1 VVQQSGVRSMK
12 NNKYLLS
19 VLLILT
25 IAVSLVVL
33 VLVRTFLPIVI
44 LPKFSL
50 ANISLVSLVALVIN
64 YYITGNDND
73 YISIAVAFLA
83 FLLLPFVAGFVTFVE
98 ALLLAVKGVITFTA
112 QKFIFGSI
120 LNRLEANGKNIFA
133 PVITAFLLFLAV
145 QCFMGIF

>member
-1 VVQQSGVRSMK
+1 MK

-19 VLLILT
+19 VLLVLT

-50 ANISLVSLVALVIN
+50 ANILLVSLVALVIN
-64 YYITGNDND
+64 YYITGKDND
-73 YISIAVAFLA
+73 YISIAVAFVA

-112 QKFIFGSI
+112 AKFIFGSI

>member
-1 VVQQSGVRSMK
+1 MK

-19 VLLILT
+19 VLLVLT

>member
-1 VVQQSGVRSMK
+1 MK